1 MTSGA
6 VGGIDIIVRKKPG
19 GHQVHMQLVDT
30 GNGTL
35 KVTNLVGGEVADHQ
49 RLRQIGGLVGALLTG
64 TPTTINADPRFGQ
77 ASAGPDDPIKGIGVG
92 LGKPGNPSK

>member
-6 VGGIDIIVRKKPG
+6 VGGIDIIIRKKPG
-19 GHQVHMQLVDT
+19 GHQVHMQLLDT

-35 KVTNLVGGEVADHQ
+35 KVTNIVGGAVADHQ

-64 TPTTINADPRFGQ
+64 TRTAVNADPKFGQ
-77 ASAGPDDPIKGIGVG
+77 MSGTVGKPIGGVGVG
-92 LGKPGNPSK
+92 LGKPGSQK